1 MATESPRELK
11 EVTIYSDGSCPRNPG
26 PGGYAA
32 ILIHGRH
39 RKTVTGAFRQTTNN
53 RMEMMAAIAG
63 LSALK
68 RPCRV
73 TLHSDSR
80 YLVDGI
86 SKNWAR
92 AWRARGWVTVEGT
105 PVRNKDLWSALT
117 RLCER
122 HSVQAVWVRG
132 HAGNKENEEA
142 DRLAGIAARGT
153 GLLPDL
159 EYEREEAALRAT
171 LFAAERDAP
180 PD

>member
-1 MATESPRELK
+1 MAEPARELK
-11 EVTIYSDGSCPRNPG
+11 EVTIWSDGSCASNPG

-32 ILIHGRH
+32 ILIHGKH
-39 RKTVTGAFRQTTNN
+39 RTNVTGAFRRTTNN

-68 RPCRV
+68 KPCRV

-86 SKNWAR
+86 SKKWAR

-105 PVRNKDLWSALT
+105 PVRNKDLWSRLAT
-117 RLCER
+117 LCER

-132 HAGNKENEEA
+132 HAGNRENEEA
-142 DRLAGIAARGT
+142 DRLAGVAARGT
-153 GLLPDL
+153 ALPADL

-171 LFAAERDAP
+171 LFAGERDP
-180 PD
+180 SQD